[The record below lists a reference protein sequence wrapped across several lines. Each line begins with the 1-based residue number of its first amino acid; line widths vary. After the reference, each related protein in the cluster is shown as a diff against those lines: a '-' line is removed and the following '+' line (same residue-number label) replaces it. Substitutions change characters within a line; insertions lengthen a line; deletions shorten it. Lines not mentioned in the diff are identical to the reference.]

1 MNRFQ
6 IPLFIYFLF
15 YIVDTETG
23 YPGGSDS
30 KKYTC
35 NTEDL
40 GLIPVLGIYLKK
52 EMETHFSILALR
64 IPCTE
69 KPGRLWSMRSQSTH
83 D

>member
-52 EMETHFSILALR
+52 EMETHFSIVAWE
-64 IPCTE
+64 IPWIE
-69 KPGRLWSMRSQSTH
+69 QPGRDYSPWGFEE
-83 D
+83 